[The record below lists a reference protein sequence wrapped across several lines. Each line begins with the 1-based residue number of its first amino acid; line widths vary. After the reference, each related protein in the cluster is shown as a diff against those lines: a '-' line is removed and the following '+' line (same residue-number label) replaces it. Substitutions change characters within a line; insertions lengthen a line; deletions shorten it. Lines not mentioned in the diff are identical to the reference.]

1 MIIST
6 GIPDRDRAAVA
17 TLYWEAFG
25 AKLGRV
31 MHPTP
36 KALRFIEAVLDA
48 DHAICAHS
56 QAGQLLGVVGFKTL
70 DGALVDGTF
79 RDLARHYGWIGA
91 MWRAI
96 LLSLL
101 ERDTDNKR
109 FLMDGIFV
117 AQAARGQG
125 VGSALLKAI
134 IAEARR
140 RGYHHVRLD
149 VIDTNSRA
157 RALYERI
164 GFVASDTHQLG
175 QLRHVFGFRATTTMV
190 YTL

>member
-1 MIIST
+1 M
-6 GIPDRDRAAVA
+6 
-17 TLYWEAFG
+17 
-25 AKLGRV
+25 
-31 MHPTP
+31 
-36 KALRFIEAVLDA
+36 
-48 DHAICAHS
+48 
-56 QAGQLLGVVGFKTL
+56 
-70 DGALVDGTF
+70 
-79 RDLARHYGWIGA
+79 
-91 MWRAI
+91 
-96 LLSLL
+96 
-101 ERDTDNKR
+101 
-109 FLMDGIFV
+109 

-175 QLRHVFGFRATTTMV
+175 PLRHVFGFRATTTMV